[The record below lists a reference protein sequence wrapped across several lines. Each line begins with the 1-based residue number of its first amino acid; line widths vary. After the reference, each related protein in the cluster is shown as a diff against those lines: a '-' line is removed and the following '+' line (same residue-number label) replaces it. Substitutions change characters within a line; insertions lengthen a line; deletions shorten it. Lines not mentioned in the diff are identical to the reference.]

1 MLAVQSEGQEIDG
14 QPSRPIDLIKSGHLS
29 RSSIGV
35 NDGPSFEGPALA
47 SADRLAGGFRLRHPY
62 LCQAPIDKQTTAP
75 IDRVRAPSGPR
86 FVIPPASPC
95 SGSAS
100 KSGIGD
106 FNETSRPH
114 LSHLNSHALRIRSA

>member
-62 LCQAPIDKQTTAP
+62 LSQPPIDKQTDGSPAP
-75 IDRVRAPSGPR
+75 PP
-86 FVIPPASPC
+86 PPAPPPFHPLHHL
-95 SGSAS
+95 APQ
-100 KSGIGD
+100 
-106 FNETSRPH
+106 PH
-114 LSHLNSHALRIRSA
+114 LAFHP

>member
-62 LCQAPIDKQTTAP
+62 LCQA
-75 IDRVRAPSGPR
+75 VRG
-86 FVIPPASPC
+86 SPEFDALEHL
-95 SGSAS
+95 GRKAQL
-100 KSGIGD
+100 D
-106 FNETSRPH
+106 FNAEVRE
-114 LSHLNSHALRIRSA
+114 R

>member
-47 SADRLAGGFRLRHPY
+47 STDRLAGGFRLRHPY
-62 LCQAPIDKQTTAP
+62 LCQAPIDKQT
-75 IDRVRAPSGPR
+75 DGLRAWDTVHG
-86 FVIPPASPC
+86 SPEFDALEHL
-95 SGSAS
+95 GRKAQL
-100 KSGIGD
+100 D
-106 FNETSRPH
+106 FNAEVRE
-114 LSHLNSHALRIRSA
+114 R